1 MTPLLQ
7 FIEVGHDAD
16 CSGRYMNGEGC
27 ACSPSFTL
35 HADEQRYVRAEATNR
50 AARRA
55 AAREAAP
62 VLRKARRASK

>member
-27 ACSPSFTL
+27 AGSPAFTL
-35 HADEQRYVRAEATNR
+35 HADEQRTVRAEATNR

-55 AAREAAP
+55 AAREAAR
-62 VLRKARRASK
+62 VLRKAGRASK